1 MVTKSKK
8 SGKKTSRKP
17 AKKTKR
23 TVKKKVVKRKVAKPK
38 KKTIRKKAVKKV
50 KPKKT
55 VKKKATKKKSAKKKV
70 KLSKK
75 LPVVSQAAVTK
86 KDKARKITNVLA
98 ERYYKQYK
106 NALEEVYNY
115 FEQEMEARQNGDLQ
129 RTKNLKEAGYRAQE
143 RADEAYGKFLKAK
156 ARET

>member
-1 MVTKSKK
+1 MAVKSRK
-8 SGKKTSRKP
+8 SGKKASRKP

-23 TVKKKVVKRKVAKPK
+23 KTVKPK
-38 KKTIRKKAVKKV
+38 KKITRKKPATKRKVTKRKTVKKT

-55 VKKKATKKKSAKKKV
+55 TKKKVTKKKV

-86 KDKARKITNVLA
+86 KEKAGRITNVLA

-115 FEQEMEARQNGDLQ
+115 FEQEMEARQNGDTQ
-129 RTKNLKEAGYRAQE
+129 RTERLKEAGYRAQE
-143 RADEAYGKFLKAK
+143 RADEAYSKFLKAK
-156 ARET
+156 ERES